1 MINITKIINNLIITK
16 VIIIINNNKIKLKI
30 NPTKILII
38 D

>member
-16 VIIIINNNKIKLKI
+16 VIIINNNKIKLKI

-38 D
+38 DQ